1 MKIAVLTNNDV
12 SKPLIDWLRENE
24 ESVEVLSDRIDLPL
38 IEEIKPDLIISYSY
52 RYIIREDVIKAM
64 NGGIINLH
72 ISYLPWNKG
81 ADPNIW
87 SFLENTP
94 KGVTIHK
101 IDAGLDTGDILVQ
114 EELVFNEAEE
124 TLASSYAKLHEAIQD
139 MFRANWKYLREKRII
154 PAKQKKGGS
163 CHKSADLDKYRH
175 ILTEKGYGIPVK
187 EFKKLCAEIK

>member
-1 MKIAVLTNNDV
+1 MKVAVLTNNEV
-12 SKPLIDWLRENE
+12 SRPLIDWLRETGE
-24 ESVEVLSDRIDLPL
+24 DVEVISEKIDLHML
-38 IEEIKPDLIISYSY
+38 ERIQPDLIVSYSY
-52 RYIIREDVIKAM
+52 RYIIGEDVISAM

-101 IDAGLDTGDILVQ
+101 IDEGLDTGEILVQ

-124 TLASSYAKLHEAIQD
+124 TLASSYEKLHEAMLD

-154 PAKQKKGGS
+154 PARQKKGGS

-175 ILTEKGYGIPVK
+175 IIAEHGYTIPVK
-187 EFKKLCAEIK
+187 EFKRLCAEIK

>member
-1 MKIAVLTNNDV
+1 MKVAVLTNNEV
-12 SKPLIDWLRENE
+12 SRPLIDWLRETGE
-24 ESVEVLSDRIDLPL
+24 DVEVISEKIDLHML
-38 IEEIKPDLIISYSY
+38 ERIQPDLIVSYSY
-52 RYIIREDVIKAM
+52 RYIIGEDVISAM

-101 IDAGLDTGDILVQ
+101 IDEGLDTGEILVQ

-124 TLASSYAKLHEAIQD
+124 TLASSYEKLHEAMLD

-154 PAKQKKGGS
+154 PARQKKGR
-163 CHKSADLDKYRH
+163 L
-175 ILTEKGYGIPVK
+175 LP
-187 EFKKLCAEIK
+187 

>member
-1 MKIAVLTNNDV
+1 M
-12 SKPLIDWLRENE
+12 
-24 ESVEVLSDRIDLPL
+24 EVLSERIDLPL

-52 RYIIREDVIKAM
+52 RYIIGEDVISAM

-101 IDAGLDTGDILVQ
+101 IDEGLDTGEILVQ
-114 EELVFNEAEE
+114 EELVFN
-124 TLASSYAKLHEAIQD
+124 
-139 MFRANWKYLREKRII
+139 
-154 PAKQKKGGS
+154 
-163 CHKSADLDKYRH
+163 
-175 ILTEKGYGIPVK
+175 
-187 EFKKLCAEIK
+187 